1 MSKKLR
7 LYRFMGSEEYNAL
20 ISGQQLT
27 NETKHAD
34 AGNHTNSVGFCFTPS
49 PPFKSIHW
57 LSGLVDTDYCVCI
70 VIPAKKMTATRG
82 RYSCGWKDEYCC
94 TSYSLD
100 DIELIYASR
109 EWCHIPGKKE
119 TDAILEQC
127 FGLVPANKPNKDASK

>member
-1 MSKKLR
+1 
-7 LYRFMGSEEYNAL
+7 MGSEEYNAL
-20 ISGQQLT
+20 ISGPQLT
-27 NETKHAD
+27 NETKHTD

-100 DIELIYASR
+100 DIELIYASV
-109 EWCHIPGKKE
+109 
-119 TDAILEQC
+119 A
-127 FGLVPANKPNKDASK
+127 